1 MDFQLLKVQE
11 NKVLLFQP
19 QSAVFCFG
27 SPTTP
32 TQAHFSPFR
41 MMLNMCHLSK
51 PKASWR
57 RKTNQEWIT
66 GASSYKAVRLFYDPV
81 LEIERVRSAFLPLS
95 CRRSRD
101 PALRPPAP
109 RPAPSGTHAHP
120 APALTASA
128 LVSAMSSRQAGVA
141 FPQPQE
147 PSTSFSRSLCEH
159 ARSPTGGAR
168 ARALAGHVPRYPPH
182 VDHLLSRESGSG
194 PTREKRRKSGRNSLA
209 TSLGL

>member
-1 MDFQLLKVQE
+1 MAFQLLKVQE
-11 NKVLLFQP
+11 NKFLLFQP
-19 QSAVFCFG
+19 QSVVFCFG

-51 PKASWR
+51 PKTSWR

-66 GASSYKAVRLFYDPV
+66 GASSYKAVRLFCDPV

-95 CRRSRD
+95 CRRGRD

-109 RPAPSGTHAHP
+109 RPAPSGTRAHP

-128 LVSAMSSRQAGVA
+128 LISAMSSRQAGVA
-141 FPQPQE
+141 FPQLQE
-147 PSTSFSRSLCEH
+147 PSTSFFAFSLRTREEPDRRREGPSTH
-159 ARSPTGGAR
+159 GARPSSPTSLNR
-168 ARALAGHVPRYPPH
+168 
-182 VDHLLSRESGSG
+182 LLS
-194 PTREKRRKSGRNSLA
+194 
-209 TSLGL
+209 